1 MNKQKYLKFALLG
14 LALSLTCVAC
24 DGEGSRSAGV
34 RSEVDLKQ
42 SALEAEQAEEEIAR
56 LRQIGD
62 DRAPASKET
71 AKTAKTES
79 KGMGKKSPKAPV
91 AASAE
96 TVYVVQVGTFKVED
110 NADRLEK
117 VLKDKGLPAF
127 KKKVEREGGV
137 VLYAVRLE
145 PTPTHSEAEKFVA
158 SLKDAGQ
165 PGVILKVAR

>member
-1 MNKQKYLKFALLG
+1 MIEMKRLNFALLG

-24 DGEGSRSAGV
+24 DGESSRSTGV
-34 RSEVDLKQ
+34 MRSEVDLKK
-42 SALEAEQAEEEIAR
+42 SALEAEQAEEDIAR

-71 AKTAKTES
+71 AKTEG
-79 KGMGKKSPKAPV
+79 KGTVKKSTKTPV
-91 AASAE
+91 VASAE
-96 TVYVVQVGTFKVED
+96 TVYVVQVGTFKVEG

-117 VLKDKGLPAF
+117 MLKDKGLPAF

-145 PTPTHSEAEKFVA
+145 PTPMHTEAEKFLA

>member
-1 MNKQKYLKFALLG
+1 MKKTTQLNFALLG

-24 DGEGSRSAGV
+24 DGERSRSTSV
-34 RSEVDLKQ
+34 RSEIDLQK
-42 SALEAEQAEEEIAR
+42 SALEAEQAEEDIAR
-56 LRQIGD
+56 LRQIGG
-62 DRAPASKET
+62 DRTPASKET
-71 AKTAKTES
+71 TIVAAKAAAK
-79 KGMGKKSPKAPV
+79 KGPKA
-91 AASAE
+91 AATSTE
-96 TVYVVQVGTFKVED
+96 TVYVVQVGTFKVEG

-145 PTPTHSEAEKFVA
+145 PTPTQNEAEKFLA

>member
-1 MNKQKYLKFALLG
+1 MEKQKYLNFALLG
-14 LALSLTCVAC
+14 FALSLTCVAC
-24 DGEGSRSAGV
+24 DGESSRSAGV
-34 RSEVDLKQ
+34 RSEVDLKK

-56 LRQIGD
+56 LRQISD

-71 AKTAKTES
+71 VKTES
-79 KGMGKKSPKAPV
+79 KGTAKKSSKTPV
-91 AASAE
+91 ETSVE
-96 TVYVVQVGTFKVED
+96 TVYVVQVGTFKVEG

-145 PTPTHSEAEKFVA
+145 PTPTHNEAQKFLA